1 MIGWI
6 GLSLLMFA
14 YLILLTQWD
23 KFFIPID
30 TIASLTLTIHALMIN
45 DIVFVIVNGWITII
59 LGIKWYKKELKV

>member
-6 GLSLLMFA
+6 GLGLLMLA
-14 YLILLTQWD
+14 YLALVTTKWS

-30 TIASLTLTIHALMIN
+30 AVASGLLTIHAAMIG

-59 LGIKWYKKELKV
+59 LSIKWYKNELF